1 MAYTR
6 AHAERY
12 VNRIRRYI
20 DQVPFQDENVP
31 DESTAA
37 ESVSTSLSNDFIF
50 DAINAATRSIVGR
63 AKACHVYDTITTD
76 NDTKTPS
83 GVVVRLLYNSTRING
98 NRAVFRTTDRARRLE
113 DTGRSGSTSKPA
125 YTYEN
130 GEVIFYPDPNY
141 GGGDTTEIRY
151 VDMPTKVSALSDE
164 VPLDERF
171 EAAIVYYAA
180 AECLQRLRRM
190 ELQQIA
196 RQQYESEIQAFDL
209 GVRTNRLDGQE
220 VATE

>member
-12 VNRIRRYI
+12 VNRVRRYI

-31 DESTAA
+31 DESTAT
-37 ESVSTSLSNDFIF
+37 ESVSTSLSDDFLL
-50 DAINAATRSIVGR
+50 DSINAAVRSIVSR
-63 AKACHVYDTITTD
+63 AKACHVYDAIT
-76 NDTKTPS
+76 NDSDTTTPS
-83 GVVVRLLYNSTRING
+83 GVIVRLLRGSAKLNG
-98 NRAVFRTTDRARRLE
+98 NRAVFRNVDRARRLE

-130 GEVIFYPDPNY
+130 GEIIFYPAPNY
-141 GGGDTTEIRY
+141 GSGDTTELRY
-151 VDMPTKVSALSDE
+151 VDIPSKATALSDE

-171 EAAIVYYAA
+171 EAAIVYYVA
-180 AECLQRLRRM
+180 AEALQRLRRM
-190 ELQQIA
+190 ELEQIA
-196 RQQYESEIQAFDL
+196 RQQYEEEVQAFDL
-209 GVRTNRLDGQE
+209 GVRTNQLDGQE